1 LSPKIV
7 SEIRK
12 KWIWPFE
19 LLEKLGEGGMGVVYR
34 ARYVKNDRQVA
45 VKLLPDDV
53 SDEIVLGRFDRELEI
68 LRKLRHPNIVHCFGG
83 TTEGAHR
90 FYAMEVVEGGGFDQ
104 LLERRG
110 QLPWEV
116 AVKYF
121 QQMTA
126 ALQYAHSHGVTH
138 RDIKPGNFLI
148 ANNGQLKLSDFG
160 LATFSAARN
169 LTAAGKTM
177 GTFRYMS
184 PEQIRGKDINPRSDL
199 YSLGCVM
206 YETLAGHPPFDGT
219 SPAEILDQHLH
230 KAAPRVGVSA
240 LDCPSDLDQLIS
252 ELLNKE
258 IDRRPES
265 AAEVA
270 ARLEDISPVKM
281 VSAVIPPPRSKSQAV
296 APATASMEIPRH
308 QSRHSGFWSIHPGL
322 VLSLLVLMFVLLGWS
337 LKLSRQAEASA
348 VAYSTFA
355 EAWENSSQDNRRQA
369 AVGLGRIGRF
379 KPEAIDLLAE
389 GLKDTEHPRTREMA
403 LLGLAEA
410 QGNASEYLQDV
421 FQLQK
426 NDPEPAVRYQAERT
440 HKAIESGE
448 TYSSGM
454 MLNIFLFLACAVLV
468 GGYFWARG
476 KYVF

>member
-1 LSPKIV
+1 VSPKTV
-7 SEIRK
+7 SEIKK

-90 FYAMEVVEGGGFDQ
+90 FYAMEIVEGGGFDL

-148 ANNGQLKLSDFG
+148 ASNGQLKLSDFG

-184 PEQIRGKDINPRSDL
+184 PEQIRGKDISPRSDL

-230 KAAPRVGVSA
+230 KSAPRVGVSA
-240 LDCPSDLDQLIS
+240 LDCPADLDELIS
-252 ELLNKE
+252 ELLQKE
-258 IDRRPES
+258 IDQRPES
-265 AAEVA
+265 ATEVA
-270 ARLEDISPVKM
+270 ARLEEISPVKM
-281 VSAVIPPPRSKSQAV
+281 VSAVIPPKAADEIPV
-296 APATASMEIPRH
+296 TASLEIPKRQTH
-308 QSRHSGFWSIHPGL
+308 GGFWAIHPGL
-322 VLSLLVLMFVLLGWS
+322 VLSLLILMFLLLGWS
-337 LKLSRQAEASA
+337 LRLSRQAEASA
-348 VAYSTFA
+348 VAYHTLVQ
-355 EAWENSSQDNRRQA
+355 AWNQQNMEVKRQA
-369 AVGLGRIGRF
+369 AVGLGRLGRY
-379 KPEAIDLLAE
+379 KPQAIRLLGE
-389 GLKDTEHPRTREMA
+389 SLTDESPKVRELA
-403 LLGLAEA
+403 LVGLAEA
-410 QGNASEYLQDV
+410 KGNAENYSQEVYRLY
-421 FQLQK
+421 QK
-426 NDPEPAVRYQAERT
+426 DPEPEVRYQAKRT
-440 HKAIESGE
+440 RELIESGDVNA
-448 TYSSGM
+448 SGIS
-454 MLNIFLFLACAVLV
+454 LIVFLFLTCGVLV
-468 GGYFWARG
+468 GAYFWARR

>member
-1 LSPKIV
+1 MSPKTV
-7 SEIRK
+7 SEIKK

-83 TTEGAHR
+83 TTEGQHR
-90 FYAMEVVEGGGFDQ
+90 FYAMEIVEGGGLDT

-138 RDIKPGNFLI
+138 RDVKPGNFLI
-148 ANNGQLKLSDFG
+148 ASNGSLKLSDFG

-184 PEQIRGKDINPRSDL
+184 PEQIRGKDINPKSDL

-206 YETLAGHPPFDGT
+206 YEVLAGHPPFDGN

-230 KAAPRVGVSA
+230 KKAPRVGVSA
-240 LDCPSDLDQLIS
+240 LDCPSDLDDLIS
-252 ELLNKE
+252 NLLQKE
-258 IDRRPES
+258 VDQRPES
-265 AAEVA
+265 ATEVA
-270 ARLEDISPVKM
+270 ALLEKISPVKM
-281 VSAVIPPPRSKSQAV
+281 VSAVIPKRVEESPI
-296 APATASMEIPRH
+296 TASLEIPKRE
-308 QSRHSGFWSIHPGL
+308 SRAGFWSIHPGF
-322 VLSLLVLMFVLLGWS
+322 VLSLIILSFLLLGWN
-337 LKLSRQAEASA
+337 LRLGRQAEAATVSFYTL
-348 VAYSTFA
+348 V
-355 EAWENSSQDNRRQA
+355 EAWESPNPEIKKLA
-369 AVGLGRIGRF
+369 AIGLGRIGRY
-379 KPEAIDLLAE
+379 KPEAIELLAE
-389 GLKDTEHPRTREMA
+389 GLSSESSSDRKQA
-403 LLGLAEA
+403 LIGLAEA
-410 QGNASEYLQDV
+410 KGNAEKYSKDV
-421 FQLQK
+421 YRLLRE
-426 NDPEPAVRYQAERT
+426 DPEPNVRYQAERT
-440 HKAIESGE
+440 RVALESGVS
-448 TYSSGM
+448 YSSEIM
-454 MLNIFLFLACAVLV
+454 QLVFLFVACGILI

-476 KYVF
+476 KFVY

>member
-1 LSPKIV
+1 M
-7 SEIRK
+7 SEIKK

-83 TTEGAHR
+83 TTEGQHR
-90 FYAMEVVEGGGFDQ
+90 FYAMEVVEGGGLDS

-148 ANNGQLKLSDFG
+148 ASNGQLKLSDFG

-184 PEQIRGKDINPRSDL
+184 PEQIRGKDINPKSDL

-206 YETLAGHPPFDGT
+206 YEVLTGHPPFDGN

-230 KAAPRVGVSA
+230 KTAPRVGASA
-240 LDCPSDLDQLIS
+240 LDCPSSLDELIGS
-252 ELLNKE
+252 LLTKDIE
-258 IDRRPES
+258 QRPES
-265 AAEVA
+265 ATAVA
-270 ARLEDISPVKM
+270 ALLEEISPVKM
-281 VSAVIPPPRSKSQAV
+281 VSAVIPKRVDDVPV
-296 APATASMEIPRH
+296 TASLEIPKRDPH
-308 QSRHSGFWSIHPGL
+308 TGFWSIHPGF
-322 VLSLLVLMFVLLGWS
+322 VLSLIILSFLLLGWN
-337 LKLSRQAEASA
+337 LRISRQAEAAS
-348 VAYSTFA
+348 VAYHTLV
-355 EAWENSSQDNRRQA
+355 EAWNNPSLEVKEQA
-369 AVGLGRIGRF
+369 AIGLGRIGRY
-379 KPEAIDLLAE
+379 KPEAIELLAAE
-389 GLKDTEHPRTREMA
+389 LNNKSSAVREQA
-403 LLGLAEA
+403 LIGLAEA
-410 QGNASEYLQDV
+410 GGNAERYSKDV
-421 FQLQK
+421 YQLYQK
-426 NDPEPAVRYQAERT
+426 DPEPSIRHQAEQT
-440 HKAIESGE
+440 LKAIESGGA
-448 TYSSGM
+448 SPSGIVQI
-454 MLNIFLFLACAVLV
+454 IFLFLAGGGLTV
-468 GGYFWARG
+468 GYFWARG
-476 KYVF
+476 KYR